1 MLVCAAVCIVPVT
14 FPVKFPDKDVA
25 LKAPV
30 DELKVK
36 LALLFVC
43 KFPVA
48 PVENNGKQVVSDP
61 SFATETCAA
70 DPADKDP
77 AFTHAVSVP
86 SDDKTW
92 PGSPKSPSPSYTLP
106 CNSTSLK
113 TARPE

>member
-36 LALLFVC
+36 LALLFAC

-48 PVENNGKQVVSDP
+48 PVTNVGKQVVSVA
-61 SFATETCAA
+61 SFATVTCAA
-70 DPADKDP
+70 DPAARDP
-77 AFTHAVSVP
+77 AFAQVTPAPV
-86 SDDKTW
+86 DDKTL
-92 PGSPKSPSPSYTLP
+92 PASPNSP
-106 CNSTSLK
+106 
-113 TARPE
+113 